1 MERYAPQQVKRAL
14 AQEQL
19 LKRLEQGE
27 DFEMLCEE
35 LGLSHSRAYA
45 DRSSSRPCLQGN
57 A

>member
-1 MERYAPQQVKRAL
+1 MDRYTSRQVDRAL

-35 LGLSHSRAYA
+35 LEL
-45 DRSSSRPCLQGN
+45 
-57 A
+57 